1 MKKLHALMKDEQLA
15 DFMAIVALVVA
26 LLNVL

>member
-1 MKKLHALMKDEQLA
+1 MKKLHALMKDKQLA